1 MENGII
7 ATPNI
12 SRGTQVAN
20 ILTKAL
26 CKIHLDLLCNKLGIV
41 GHIHPGLRGTGI
53 GFYCGIIEIT
63 HAYIY

>member
-1 MENGII
+1 MESGIT
-7 ATPNI
+7 AAPYI

-41 GHIHPGLRGTGI
+41 
-53 GFYCGIIEIT
+53 
-63 HAYIY
+63 

>member
-1 MENGII
+1 MESSII

-26 CKIHLDLLCNKLGIV
+26 CKIHLDLLCNKLGFGNCMTYTFVLISNKD
-41 GHIHPGLRGTGI
+41 IYSRTLP
-53 GFYCGIIEIT
+53 
-63 HAYIY
+63 HA